1 MKYLLIIIL
10 IIASVALFVMMIN
23 PLYQEVKGIRTQV
36 GQLNAALNDSKQIQ
50 DVRGSLLER
59 FNSIPDADLT
69 RIRKVLPDNVDNVRL
84 VLEISR
90 VASEH
95 GLILRDVRAAEAPKT
110 KAGTIG
116 PSESPYGTIGLGVTV
131 AGPYRSFVGF
141 LEDIEKALRLV
152 TVTSLSFNAT
162 AEDFNQYAM
171 TLETYWLK

>member
-1 MKYLLIIIL
+1 MKYLIIIIL
-10 IIASVALFVMMIN
+10 LIASIALFSMVVN
-23 PLYQEVKGIRTQV
+23 PLYQEVKGIRAQV
-36 GQLNAALNDSKQIQ
+36 GQLNEALNDSKRIQ
-50 DVRGSLLER
+50 DIRGSLLER
-59 FNSIPDADLT
+59 FNAITDADLA

-95 GLILRDVRAAEAPKT
+95 GLILRDVRAAEEPKT
-110 KAGTIG
+110 KTGTIG
-116 PSESPYGTIGLGVTV
+116 PDESPYGTIGLGITV

-162 AEDFNQYAM
+162 AEDFNQYTM

>member
-1 MKYLLIIIL
+1 MMDLGDLAEILPDLNLLIDSSDMGKYGAFSQIGSNENFDRL
-10 IIASVALFVMMIN
+10 SQGPVTFLS
-23 PLYQEVKGIRTQV
+23 
-36 GQLNAALNDSKQIQ
+36 DSKQIQ

-141 LEDIEKALRLV
+141 LEDIEKALRS
-152 TVTSLSFNAT
+152 TQPPRISINM
-162 AEDFNQYAM
+162 Q
-171 TLETYWLK
+171 

>member
-1 MKYLLIIIL
+1 MKYFLIIVVL
-10 IIASVALFVMMIN
+10 VASIALFAMVVN
-23 PLYQEVKGIRTQV
+23 PLYQEVKGIRTQA
-36 GQLNAALNDSKQIQ
+36 GQLDDALNDSKRIQ
-50 DVRGSLLER
+50 DLRASLLER
-59 FNSIPDADLT
+59 FNAITDADLA

-110 KAGTIG
+110 KAGIIG
-116 PSESPYGTIGLGVTV
+116 PDESPHGTIGLGVTV
-131 AGPYRSFVGF
+131 AGPYRSFIGF
-141 LEDIEKALRLV
+141 LEDIEKGLRLV

-162 AEDFNQYAM
+162 VEDFNQYTM